1 MATHTSASEG
11 QDAYDILDDLL
22 DMKNDKTVA
31 AFRGAS
37 VSEFLQGILSDVSL
51 NASNANLFNK
61 SYSNLEGSIDIQ
73 RQSISGVDND
83 EEGINLVKYQNAYN
97 LAAKMIQTLTE
108 VYDRL
113 ILQTGV

>member
-1 MATHTSASEG
+1 
-11 QDAYDILDDLL
+11 
-22 DMKNDKTVA
+22 MKNDKTIA

-51 NASNANLFNK
+51 NASNATLFYTN
-61 SYSNLEGSIDIQ
+61 YSNLEGSISIQ

-83 EEGINLVKYQNAYN
+83 EEGINLVKYQNSYN
-97 LAAKMIQTLTE
+97 LAATMIQTLTE